1 MSITLTEPA
10 AARVREFLGQR
21 GRGLGVRLGVRKT
34 GCSGLAYTLEYADKI
49 QADDVQFRDRDMLI
63 LVDPKSLLYLDGVEL
78 DVIKSGL
85 NTGFVFKNP
94 NVKDTC
100 GCGESFTV

>member
-1 MSITLTEPA
+1 MAITLTEPA
-10 AARVREFLGQR
+10 AARVRKFIDQR

-34 GCSGLAYTLEYADKI
+34 GCSGLAYTLEYADEI
-49 QADDVQFRDRDMLI
+49 QAGDVQFRDRDTLV

-78 DVIKSGL
+78 DVVKSGL
-85 NTGFVFKNP
+85 NTGFVFNNP

>member
-1 MSITLTEPA
+1 MSITLTETA
-10 AARVREFLGQR
+10 AARVRNFIGRR

-34 GCSGLAYTLEYADKI
+34 GCSGLAYTLEYADQV
-49 QADDVQFRDRDMLI
+49 QADDVQFKHRGTLI

-78 DVIKSGL
+78 DVVQSGL
-85 NTGFVFKNP
+85 NTGFVFNNP

>member
-1 MSITLTEPA
+1 MTENA
-10 AARVREFLGQR
+10 AARVRDFIGHR

-34 GCSGLAYTLEYADKI
+34 GCSGLAYTLEYADEI
-49 QADDVQFRDRDMLI
+49 QADDVQFEDRGTLI

-78 DVIKSGL
+78 DVVKSGL
-85 NTGFVFKNP
+85 NIGFVFNNP

>member
-1 MSITLTEPA
+1 MSITLTETA
-10 AARVREFLGQR
+10 AARVREFIGQR

-34 GCSGLAYTLEYADKI
+34 GCSGLAYTLEYADEV
-49 QADDVQFRDRDMLI
+49 QADDVQFKDRDTLI
-63 LVDPKSLLYLDGVEL
+63 LVDPKSLLYLDGVQL
-78 DVIKSGL
+78 NVVKSGL
-85 NTGFVFKNP
+85 NIGFVFDNP